1 MSDTPEQDGA
11 TVRSYR
17 DITAG
22 LIFLALAIAF
32 GWESTNY
39 EMGRPV
45 RMGPGFIPLAL
56 ALMLGAL
63 GLAVMLT
70 GLNKHGE
77 GDSGP
82 VPWRGI
88 ALVGVAL
95 VLFGAFGRELGLVPV
110 VFLCSFV
117 TALASVRNTLSSALG
132 ISAALAVVC
141 WVVFK
146 LGLGISLSTIGP
158 VFGPLQIF

>member
-1 MSDTPEQDGA
+1 MSDAPERDGT

-39 EMGRPV
+39 EMGRAI

-56 ALMLGAL
+56 AVMLGAL
-63 GLAVMLT
+63 GLAVALT
-70 GLNKHGE
+70 GLRQHGE
-77 GDSGP
+77 GEGGP
-82 VPWRGI
+82 IPWRGI
-88 ALVGVAL
+88 ALLGVAL
-95 VLFGAFGRELGLVPV
+95 IIFGAFGRSLGLVPV
-110 VFLCSFV
+110 VFICSFV
-117 TALASVRNTLSSALG
+117 TALASIRNTLASALG
-132 ISAALAVVC
+132 ISATLAVLC

-158 VFGPLQIF
+158 VFGPLQVF